1 MKNSK
6 KNGVERRCI
15 STGSLMNTKSMI
27 RFVIGP
33 EGDVVP
39 DVLYKLPGRGLWVGA
54 NKNSLEKAIK
64 KNLFSFISR
73 KPVKIDQNLDQ
84 NVQRFVLN
92 RLIKLISL
100 ARKASQAVAGFEKAK
115 SQLELKKAKLLIQ
128 AFDGSTREKSRLRPP
143 NGENTLIN
151 CLNMQELGLA
161 FSKESVIHATI
172 LNGGLYKEISLE
184 ALRLTGLREIKSCY
198 STRKEN

>member
-54 NKNSLEKAIK
+54 NKNSLETVSYTHLTLPTKA
-64 KNLFSFISR
+64 
-73 KPVKIDQNLDQ
+73 
-84 NVQRFVLN
+84 
-92 RLIKLISL
+92 
-100 ARKASQAVAGFEKAK
+100 
-115 SQLELKKAKLLIQ
+115 
-128 AFDGSTREKSRLRPP
+128 
-143 NGENTLIN
+143 
-151 CLNMQELGLA
+151 
-161 FSKESVIHATI
+161 
-172 LNGGLYKEISLE
+172 
-184 ALRLTGLREIKSCY
+184 
-198 STRKEN
+198 